1 MGSYLLYGL
10 QGTLKFIIV
19 IKISDFISWVRDI
32 VTVMLVIPAWRLLY
46 ENSLRIV
53 YMYIHVYRV
62 SKSKIQYNKIEKDKE
77 GFA

>member
-10 QGTLKFIIV
+10 QGTLKFTIV

-32 VTVMLVIPAWRLLY
+32 VTVILVIPAWRLLY
-46 ENSLRIV
+46 EDSLRIV
-53 YMYIHVYRV
+53 YMYIHICHV

-77 GFA
+77 GFG